1 MDARMPW
8 AQDALERPTYSEL
21 FRLPLTTKGLQIILA
36 ARDKFPLWDSNGNR
50 V

>member
-1 MDARMPW
+1 MPR

-21 FRLPLTTKGLQIILA
+21 FRLHLTAKGRRIILA

>member
-1 MDARMPW
+1 LTAK
-8 AQDALERPTYSEL
+8 AL
-21 FRLPLTTKGLQIILA
+21 RLILA

>member
-1 MDARMPW
+1 LLCRVAVSR
-8 AQDALERPTYSEL
+8 
-21 FRLPLTTKGLQIILA
+21 PLTTLRLRLILA